1 MSIKS
6 RSFNMRYAYNNLQQH
21 GGVYSTANFHGLLS
35 ASSLTNYMKKFD
47 SGFTNITGS
56 SMAKI

>member
-1 MSIKS
+1 
-6 RSFNMRYAYNNLQQH
+6 MRYAYNNLQQH